1 MRLLSTAIVRK
12 RDRDRE
18 QARERAEMR
27 RGAKGK
33 QITEPFACVSY
44 PLQSCARETEIEVGQ
59 ERRSE
64 RETNYGTA
72 RRICDPGEQVRC
84 FGPFD
89 SDKAVSPEFF
99 LALGCWRRMRER
111 EWFHVVSPFV
121 YHQSFSTLHP
131 QQQICKQK
139 KILGLQQKNSCFC
152 HFAYLFISF
161 TTHSLIQY
169 LTIIGKDEI
178 HFIPSPSRPLS
189 HIQYIR
195 GKHKIHISPSLS
207 RNCLSFSTIVAKNMI
222 HHIFP
227 TPSRHFLSFR
237 ATVQRQRSLISTE
250 MQRKNQ
256 GCLVG
261 YKSFVFCPELPCQRK
276 ELHEKQTT
284 NTSGTWQ
291 IPSGIAIVDNPF
303 FSWCSAE
310 GMERAVVENFEA
322 LTVQHIIPPL
332 LLNFL
337 SCQTRQ
343 LQEPI
348 IHRNS
353 EKHTW

>member
-1 MRLLSTAIVRK
+1 MRT
-12 RDRDRE
+12 
-18 QARERAEMR
+18 
-27 RGAKGK
+27 
-33 QITEPFACVSY
+33 
-44 PLQSCARETEIEVGQ
+44 
-59 ERRSE
+59 E

-89 SDKAVSPEFF
+89 SDKAASPEFF

-111 EWFHVVSPFV
+111 ECFHVVSPFV

-139 KILGLQQKNSCFC
+139 KYLGCSRKIVAFC
-152 HFAYLFISF
+152 
-161 TTHSLIQY
+161 
-169 LTIIGKDEI
+169 
-178 HFIPSPSRPLS
+178 
-189 HIQYIR
+189 
-195 GKHKIHISPSLS
+195 
-207 RNCLSFSTIVAKNMI
+207 NCLSFHLLQDSFSDSVPNHYWQRWDPFHSISIKTSLSYSVHLWQTQDPYLSISTKNFSLVQYNCGKDKM

-237 ATVQRQRSLISTE
+237 AIVQRQRSLISTE

-303 FSWCSAE
+303 FSWCSVE
-310 GMERAVVENFEA
+310 GMERAIAENFEA

-348 IHRNS
+348 IHRKLWK
-353 EKHTW
+353 KHTWALEREISQFLTLFFFLS